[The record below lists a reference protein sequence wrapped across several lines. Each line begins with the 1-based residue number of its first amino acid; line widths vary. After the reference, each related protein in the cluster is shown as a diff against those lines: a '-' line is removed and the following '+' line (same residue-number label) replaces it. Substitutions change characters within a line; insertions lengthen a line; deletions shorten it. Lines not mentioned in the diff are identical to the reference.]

1 LTVQAGTVSD
11 SAMVP
16 PIRQG
21 GHPSRGNAPTVER
34 SGFAPPGAASRPH
47 RDHTG
52 MALRTARVEL
62 AGGRDVVEKDPDRAV
77 RSDGDVKELCR
88 EVAFRAARGLNV
100 ELVHECFSEPAGR

>member
-16 PIRQG
+16 
-21 GHPSRGNAPTVER
+21 R
-34 SGFAPPGAASRPH
+34 SGRAAPLRAGMRQLWSEAALRPPGAASRPH